1 MNEIHIIVEFLPF
14 GECWIRPYLTFLS
27 GRSLPGIARE
37 VTDMSFILSIY
48 TAVLVLA
55 IWQESHDADGMHDAD
70 KKS

>member
-1 MNEIHIIVEFLPF
+1 MNHIHTIVEFLPF
-14 GECWIRPYLTFLS
+14 GEFHKRPYLTFQS
-27 GRSLPGIARE
+27 GRSLPGIATE

-55 IWQESHDADGMHDAD
+55 IWQDRHDANGTHNAD